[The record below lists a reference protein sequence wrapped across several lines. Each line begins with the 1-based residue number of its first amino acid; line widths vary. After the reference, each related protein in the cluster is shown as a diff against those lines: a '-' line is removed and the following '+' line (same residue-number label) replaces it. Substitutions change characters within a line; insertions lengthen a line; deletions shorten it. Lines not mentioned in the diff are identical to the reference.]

1 MKSKIN
7 ELEEQNALMQNQNQE
22 LESQMTDKAKHLT
35 ELQEKYNFQ
44 LDQLKSTSI
53 QSEQVQSKYS
63 QQNRNLQEELNTLQ
77 ARADELEREKASL

>member
-22 LESQMTDKAKHLT
+22 LESQMTDKVRHLT

-53 QSEQVQSKYS
+53 QSEQAQSKYS

>member
-44 LDQLKSTSI
+44 LD
-53 QSEQVQSKYS
+53 
-63 QQNRNLQEELNTLQ
+63 
-77 ARADELEREKASL
+77 